1 MVPGVPWFPTAM
13 SIPSVHVQQRHVVT
27 NVNINSSKLVKHFSG
42 RLSSNRCSVV
52 RFPLGSIVPEG
63 PGQFTDLLWSLVPSH
78 ATVSSGSPTGNLF
91 RRCLVRNHQH
101 NNSLNG
107 RRPISAVNPI
117 VIHTYSDRGTLVRGP
132 VFGLGS
138 KLEIM
143 ILFYAYMGNQ
153 PRRS

>member
-1 MVPGVPWFPTAM
+1 MFP
-13 SIPSVHVQQRHVVT
+13 
-27 NVNINSSKLVKHFSG
+27 
-42 RLSSNRCSVV
+42 CSPCV
-52 RFPLGSIVPEG
+52 LEG

-107 RRPISAVNPI
+107 RRSISAVNPI

-143 ILFYAYMGNQ
+143 ILFYAYKGNQ
-153 PRRS
+153 PRRTYGARRCSPLRTRAVSWEPPFGHVGSCHRGGSLGFPWGGGWFPSSL